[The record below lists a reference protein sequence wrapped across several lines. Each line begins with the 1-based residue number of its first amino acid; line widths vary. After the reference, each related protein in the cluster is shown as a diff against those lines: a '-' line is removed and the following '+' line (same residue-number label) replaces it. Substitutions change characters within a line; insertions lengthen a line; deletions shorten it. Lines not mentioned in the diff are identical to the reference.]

1 MADPSN
7 TNTLLLAQTVAS
19 FSRSE
24 LRWELAIIGA
34 AVAILSIAV
43 AAIALF
49 CFRRGTRDLT
59 LIYFGLLCILY
70 AVRVLA
76 SFSSFRSIFNEPQ
89 MFWSYV
95 NWVITCTI
103 ILPLGL
109 FLYQLFDER
118 LRNFFRWLL
127 AAQTDRKSTR
137 LNSSHDQISYA
148 VFCLKKKKKTENH
161 SINRKQ
167 HLPEDHQNR
176 TQATKKGKQ
185 EIKQKNITRKNMN
198 VSTSTRIDIR

>member
-127 AAQTDRKSTR
+127 AAQTAFAIFGILAAALRVSLTKLSFANNFVVLGT
-137 LNSSHDQISYA
+137 L
-148 VFCLKKKKKTENH
+148 L
-161 SINRKQ
+161 
-167 HLPEDHQNR
+167 
-176 TQATKKGKQ
+176 ATALFLVA
-185 EIKQKNITRKNMN
+185 N
-198 VSTSTRIDIR
+198 

>member
-34 AVAILSIAV
+34 A
-43 AAIALF
+43 IALF
-49 CFRRGTRDLT
+49 CFRPGTRDLT

-76 SFSSFRSIFNEPQ
+76 SFSCFRSIFNEPQ

-127 AAQTDRKSTR
+127 AAQT
-137 LNSSHDQISYA
+137 
-148 VFCLKKKKKTENH
+148 
-161 SINRKQ
+161 
-167 HLPEDHQNR
+167 
-176 TQATKKGKQ
+176 
-185 EIKQKNITRKNMN
+185 
-198 VSTSTRIDIR
+198 

>member
-89 MFWSYV
+89 MFLELRQLGHHMHNHSSPRP
-95 NWVITCTI
+95 
-103 ILPLGL
+103 LPLPTFRRTPQKLLPLASGRTNGL
-109 FLYQLFDER
+109 RD
-118 LRNFFRWLL
+118 FRDSCRR
-127 AAQTDRKSTR
+127 AESQ
-137 LNSSHDQISYA
+137 SH
-148 VFCLKKKKKTENH
+148 
-161 SINRKQ
+161 
-167 HLPEDHQNR
+167 
-176 TQATKKGKQ
+176 
-185 EIKQKNITRKNMN
+185 
-198 VSTSTRIDIR
+198 